1 MKPSGQMKILRPH
14 SGYFKPL
21 RFCRATIGR
30 FDIRSSP
37 PSLDTSD
44 EVLVEKWVR
53 RLAPQ

>member
-1 MKPSGQMKILRPH
+1 VKPSGQMKIVRPH